1 MMLSQTV
8 AQASR
13 RRTNLSR
20 RDGGESAETPDDDV
34 FIASST
40 AAATLV
46 EEIISDTGFLST
58 SKRCFEREGL
68 RSSRLP

>member
-34 FIASST
+34 FIASSGDHFRHRVSFDVQT
-40 AAATLV
+40 ML
-46 EEIISDTGFLST
+46 
-58 SKRCFEREGL
+58 
-68 RSSRLP
+68 